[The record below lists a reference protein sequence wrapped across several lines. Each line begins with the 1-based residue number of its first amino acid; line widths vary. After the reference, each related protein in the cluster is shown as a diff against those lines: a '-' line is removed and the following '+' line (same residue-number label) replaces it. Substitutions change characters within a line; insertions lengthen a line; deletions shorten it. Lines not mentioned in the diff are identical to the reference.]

1 MCYKPEL
8 AKNLKA
14 TLLMQKMTLY
24 NPLSTT
30 IFNISEYLND
40 VDVLMKLVRTHVILI
55 HNSPT
60 LSN

>member
-40 VDVLMKLVRTHVILI
+40 VDVLMKLVRTRVILI

-60 LSN
+60 L